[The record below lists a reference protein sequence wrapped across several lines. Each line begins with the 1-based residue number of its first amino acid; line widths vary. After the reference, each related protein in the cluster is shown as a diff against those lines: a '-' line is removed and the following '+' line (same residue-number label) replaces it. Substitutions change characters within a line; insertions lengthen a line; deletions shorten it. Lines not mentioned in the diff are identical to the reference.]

1 MKYFKK
7 HHLFLFWFPYAC
19 IFISISCNKDKNI
32 FSGVSGTVLDKTTN
46 TPVAEAEVALFEKD
60 AEIFG
65 GLGGVM
71 LESKFADANGS
82 FHFDFTERNGYN
94 YYVQAIKSQYWND
107 QSSNIT
113 FVHYGE
119 EDVIVY
125 LQPEGYLKIYIN
137 NVNIYEPSD
146 HISVNGTIESGFYG
160 NEVDTSVIILTL
172 GSLTHQLS
180 WFIYHDGSIEND
192 VDYIYTPAFDTTYY
206 SILY

>member
-7 HHLFLFWFPYAC
+7 HHLFLFWFSYAC

-46 TPVAEAEVALFEKD
+46 APVAAAEVALFEKD

-71 LESKFADANGS
+71 IESKFADANGS

-94 YYVQAIKSQYWND
+94 YYVQAIKTQYWND

-125 LQPEGYLKIYIN
+125 LQPEGSLEIHFENIIPSLPSDIFGINGYITDILYGESVDTTIIYI
-137 NVNIYEPSD
+137 V
-146 HISVNGTIESGFYG
+146 YG
-160 NEVDTSVIILTL
+160 NVWNELHWAVGDDPTQSDTV
-172 GSLTHQLS
+172 
-180 WFIYHDGSIEND
+180 YC
-192 VDYIYTPAFDTTYY
+192 PAFDTTYHE
-206 SILY
+206 ILY

>member
-7 HHLFLFWFPYAC
+7 HHLFLFWFSYAC

-46 TPVAEAEVALFEKD
+46 APVAAAEVALFEKD

-71 LESKFADANGS
+71 IESKFADANGS

-94 YYVQAIKSQYWND
+94 YYVQAIKTQYWND

-125 LQPEGYLKIYIN
+125 LQPEGSLEIHFENIIPSLPSDIFGINGYITDILYGESVDTTIIYI
-137 NVNIYEPSD
+137 V
-146 HISVNGTIESGFYG
+146 
-160 NEVDTSVIILTL
+160 
-172 GSLTHQLS
+172 
-180 WFIYHDGSIEND
+180 
-192 VDYIYTPAFDTTYY
+192 
-206 SILY
+206 